1 MNMDKTQLVSISI
14 FGLLLS
20 MMLSQSVFAYGG
32 GARQVVCKKPE
43 VKVLSPLSEKGAV
56 AVAPGSEFVFEVSSD
71 AKQKKISMSA
81 KDIDIPAQ
89 ISTMS
94 NGKLKVSGNL
104 PAALV
109 DGYASVELT
118 APAESEKCNGVAKV
132 LVQIQ

>member
-1 MNMDKTQLVSISI
+1 MNKTQLVSSSMIT
-14 FGLLLS
+14 LLLS
-20 MMLSQSVFAYGG
+20 MTLSQSVFAYGG

-43 VKVLSPLSEKGAV
+43 VKVLSPQPQKGAL

-71 AKQKKISMSA
+71 AKQKAISMSA

-89 ISTMS
+89 ISTMN

-104 PAALV
+104 PEALV
-109 DGYASVELT
+109 DGYASVALT
-118 APAESEKCNGVAKV
+118 APSESGKCNGQAKI